1 MFNCCASRPAKGA
14 SSKRAKGAGRRA
26 ADADAVVRRT
36 GGGETGA
43 PIPVVLL
50 GEESCGK
57 TSLVQRFNAQEFR
70 LKNEVNMG
78 ASLTE
83 RVLIVRP
90 PGESARAVQ
99 LNIWDTPGS
108 TKVHHLA
115 HMYYKAAEVLSP
127 PPPTPP
133 SPAPHAREAGWHC
146 LMGPPRPN
154 PVRAC
159 SWKCRRQ
166 WSSMT

>member
-14 SSKRAKGAGRRA
+14 SGKRAKGAVRRA
-26 ADADAVVRRT
+26 VDADAAVRRT
-36 GGGETGA
+36 GGGEGGE
-43 PIPVVLL
+43 PVPVVLL

-115 HMYYKAAEVLSP
+115 HMYYKAAEVLSTP
-127 PPPTPP
+127 PPSHP
-133 SPAPHAREAGWHC
+133 PHARGPGWHC
-146 LMGPPRPN
+146 LH
-154 PVRAC
+154 RA
-159 SWKCRRQ
+159 SR
-166 WSSMT
+166 T

>member
-1 MFNCCASRPAKGA
+1 M
-14 SSKRAKGAGRRA
+14 RRM
-26 ADADAVVRRT
+26 
-36 GGGETGA
+36 GGGEGGA
-43 PIPVVLL
+43 PVPVVLL

-90 PGESARAVQ
+90 PGEAARAVQ

-115 HMYYKAAEVLSP
+115 HMYYKAAEV
-127 PPPTPP
+127 
-133 SPAPHAREAGWHC
+133 
-146 LMGPPRPN
+146 
-154 PVRAC
+154 
-159 SWKCRRQ
+159 
-166 WSSMT
+166 